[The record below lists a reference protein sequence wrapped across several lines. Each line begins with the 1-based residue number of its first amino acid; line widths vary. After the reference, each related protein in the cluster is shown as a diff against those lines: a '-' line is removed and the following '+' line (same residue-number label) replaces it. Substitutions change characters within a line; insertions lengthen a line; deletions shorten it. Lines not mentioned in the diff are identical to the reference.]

1 MGAHTHTHARTCA
14 RAPHAAQ
21 EKKEKAAQEGV
32 TLAATDAAANTFAL
46 GAAEKDLKDAV
57 EGKKTAEMDAAANTF
72 AKK

>member
-1 MGAHTHTHARTCA
+1 M
-14 RAPHAAQ
+14 
-21 EKKEKAAQEGV
+21 